1 MDCEEGLG
9 NIAQKQKISFLEN
22 NLEQLTKVHKQA
34 KELQTLHN
42 LRKLFVLDLTTRVKK
57 SAEMD
62 CEEGLG
68 NIAQKQKI
76 SFLENNLEQL
86 TKVHKQAKELQT
98 LHNLRK
104 LFVLDLTTRV
114 KKSAEMDCEEGL
126 GNIAQ
131 KQKISFLENN
141 LEQLTKVHKQAK
153 ELQTLHNLRK
163 LFVLDLTTRVKKSA
177 EMDCEEGLG
186 NIAQK
191 QKISFLEN
199 NLEQLTKVHKQGPSC
214 NMARVSYLPHNQ
226 PSLGSTGWVLGPVAN
241 FLICVLLINKI

>member
-1 MDCEEGLG
+1 MVLSASRAEFK
-9 NIAQKQKISFLEN
+9 A
-22 NLEQLTKVHKQA
+22 A
-34 KELQTLHN
+34 
-42 LRKLFVLDLTTRVKK
+42 VLDPGEGDGSLSAALTEPEQEAQPSPSPLLLMKPMMELRHRAEVYGQISHSPLCLLQENQSGTHPLFQMERRCRLILQS
-57 SAEMD
+57 SA
-62 CEEGLG
+62 CLPHLLT
-68 NIAQKQKI
+68 II
-76 SFLENNLEQL
+76 ITFFL
-86 TKVHKQAKELQT
+86 
-98 LHNLRK
+98 
-104 LFVLDLTTRV
+104 F
-114 KKSAEMDCEEGL
+114 
-126 GNIAQ
+126 
-131 KQKISFLENN
+131 F
-141 LEQLTKVHKQAK
+141 QAK

-214 NMARVSYLPHNQ
+214 NMARVSYLPHNR